1 MSMSLSDPLLII
13 AAWAV
18 AAGSP
23 GPATLAISGAAMAQG
38 RGSGLATAAGVA
50 CGSAS
55 WGVAAALGMSALM
68 LAHAW
73 VFSAVKVVGAAYL
86 LYLAARSLWRAWQ
99 AQGAPA
105 TVPPRGRLFM
115 RGLLVHLTNPKA
127 VLAWG
132 AVFAVALPGGAG
144 ASQVWQLFALLFAT
158 SAVIFVAYAL
168 AFSVGPVARGYARL
182 QRAFDVAFGMLF
194 GAAGLKLLTARL
206 P

>member
-1 MSMSLSDPLLII
+1 MTVADPILIV

-38 RGSGLATAAGVA
+38 RGPGLATAAGVA

-55 WGVAAALGMSALM
+55 WGIAAALGMSAVM
-68 LAHAW
+68 LAHGWA
-73 VFSAVKVVGAAYL
+73 FSAVKLIGAAYL
-86 LYLAARSLWRAWQ
+86 LYLAGRSLYRAARAGPAAARPP
-99 AQGAPA
+99 AQ
-105 TVPPRGRLFM
+105 GRLFL
-115 RGLLVHLTNPKA
+115 RGMLVHLTNPKA

-132 AVFAVALPGGAG
+132 AIFAVALPAQAG
-144 ASQVWQLFALLFAT
+144 PAQVWALFALLFGT
-158 SAVIFVAYAL
+158 SAVIFVSYAL
-168 AFSVGPVARGYARL
+168 LFSVGPVARGYARL
-182 QRAFDVAFGMLF
+182 QRLFDAAFGLLF